1 MAITL
6 DGTTG
11 ISSPGGD
18 TSTSLATTNLSY
30 TGTLTGGTGVI
41 AIGTNQ
47 IYKDASGNVGLG
59 VTPSAWTLGRAIQ
72 ISQSASF
79 NGQYAVNAAYMNANA
94 YYGSGGWTYINND
107 LATSYRQYNG
117 THGWFSAAA
126 GTGAI
131 STFATPTMTLDAS
144 GNLGIG
150 TTSPSKK
157 LEIFASANSLQIESV
172 VRNDQAGSGVA
183 AIGFNVSSSAAGDTS
198 STKAGIG
205 LVRQNTYGVGSLC
218 FYNSAT
224 TSAGDF
230 TTADERARIDSS
242 GNLVIGGTA
251 SYGRFT
257 VYPATTPTTTAG
269 ANQIWIGEATL
280 NSSYRLQ
287 VGYANYSG
295 AYKGTIQTY
304 TGGVA
309 SDLVVCGD
317 GGSLLVGTTTQAS
330 NAKVTVFSDNTTGG
344 GVAVASSASLYRQMY
359 LTSTGTVLQFWN
371 GTNQASLSA
380 AGAWTNASDARLKK
394 DIVDIKYGLSTVLAS
409 EPRSFNRVDTDGEYI
424 GFIAQELKKLVPEVV
439 FGSDAEGDQYTVDY
453 GSLVAVAFK
462 AIQELTTRLEALESK
477 K

>member
-6 DGTTG
+6 NGTTG

-131 STFATPTMTLDAS
+131 STFSTPTMTLDAS

-150 TTSPSKK
+150 TTNPSKK
-157 LEIFASANSLQIESV
+157 LEVFASANSLQIESI

-309 SDLVVCGD
+309 SD
-317 GGSLLVGTTTQAS
+317 
-330 NAKVTVFSDNTTGG
+330 
-344 GVAVASSASLYRQMY
+344 
-359 LTSTGTVLQFWN
+359 
-371 GTNQASLSA
+371 
-380 AGAWTNASDARLKK
+380 
-394 DIVDIKYGLSTVLAS
+394 
-409 EPRSFNRVDTDGEYI
+409 
-424 GFIAQELKKLVPEVV
+424 
-439 FGSDAEGDQYTVDY
+439 
-453 GSLVAVAFK
+453 
-462 AIQELTTRLEALESK
+462 
-477 K
+477 